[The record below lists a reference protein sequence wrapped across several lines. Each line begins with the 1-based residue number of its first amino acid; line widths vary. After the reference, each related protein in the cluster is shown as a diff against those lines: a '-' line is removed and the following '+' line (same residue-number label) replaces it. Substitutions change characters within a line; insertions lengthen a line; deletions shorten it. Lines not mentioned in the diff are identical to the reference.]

1 MFKKT
6 LQMILKKR
14 FMKLIDHCLKERIKT
29 GLMKDELGGE
39 IIIELVTFRS
49 KTYSYLSD
57 NNTVN
62 KKAKGI
68 KSV

>member
-1 MFKKT
+1 
-6 LQMILKKR
+6 
-14 FMKLIDHCLKERIKT
+14 MKLIDHCLKERIKKT

-62 KKAKGI
+62 KKAKGT

>member
-1 MFKKT
+1 MMFKYD
-6 LQMILKKR
+6 Q
-14 FMKLIDHCLKERIKT
+14 LIFRCL
-29 GLMKDELGGE
+29 
-39 IIIELVTFRS
+39 ELVTLRS